1 MNIYKSNNNNL
12 EEQEAIRGMEP
23 RNSGTR
29 ILVMTYNSC
38 ANSLHNQ
45 GHQCSVSN
53 VTTLIIP
60 ISEGGTNS

>member
-1 MNIYKSNNNNL
+1 
-12 EEQEAIRGMEP
+12 MEP
-23 RNSGTR
+23 RNSRTR